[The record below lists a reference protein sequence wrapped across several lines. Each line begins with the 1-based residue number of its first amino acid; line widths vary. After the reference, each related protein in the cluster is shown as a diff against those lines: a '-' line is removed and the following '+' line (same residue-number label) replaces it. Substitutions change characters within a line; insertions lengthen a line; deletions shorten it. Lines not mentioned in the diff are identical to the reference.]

1 MLPSIGPQE
10 LIIVLVIVLIFFGVG
25 KLPEVGG
32 AIGKSMREFRKA
44 SSGEY
49 DEAKTD
55 SKPASPSGEAPSDA

>member
-49 DEAKTD
+49 DETKSESNKT
-55 SKPASPSGEAPSDA
+55 PPSGEAPSDA